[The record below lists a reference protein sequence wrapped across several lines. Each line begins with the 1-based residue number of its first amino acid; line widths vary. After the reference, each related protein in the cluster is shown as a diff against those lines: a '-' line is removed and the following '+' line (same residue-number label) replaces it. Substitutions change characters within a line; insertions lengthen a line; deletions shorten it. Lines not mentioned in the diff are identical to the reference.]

1 MLNSSQ
7 TFRKYFCLP
16 LFSELESYALV
27 PLALSLG
34 LKNMKGRNYMI
45 YLNDIIF
52 KSVISFQMRI
62 EILARLCRFFIF
74 ELKGKGPEPSR
85 AENPSARAMARS
97 NLAQTHH

>member
-1 MLNSSQ
+1 M
-7 TFRKYFCLP
+7 FYFY
-16 LFSELESYALV
+16 FYAKLEGNAPPV

-34 LKNMKGRNYMI
+34 LRNMKGRNYMI
-45 YLNDIIF
+45 YLNDIIIF

-62 EILARLCRFFIF
+62 EILARFCRFFIF

-97 NLAQTHH
+97 SSAQTHH